1 MPAAAAM
8 VSMSSEPPYYDGPKK
23 SSGKFLTHF
32 ARRLR
37 IGKGSK
43 SKPSVGLIEMD
54 SEEDRQ
60 GVDGEEIVILRHG
73 GTAPDELL
81 TGGSSGAESGTMVL
95 VVPGATVVTAP
106 PFKRGHSFRQSLSYL
121 LKRNRPKMTERSC
134 TSDSDVVHELDEDA
148 ATVRKAKRPVLDV
161 FMPEQVPAKRHSTGD
176 IFNED
181 LDANIRAQE
190 LAGNGGG
197 GTGRHRRVHSDT
209 TSYGLT
215 GRTSS
220 KVTGQPNCTVGIML
234 CFVQSIASMNH
245 GGSSSNSSMVRSG
258 SKLGSSE
265 ASSTSSASSSSPA
278 GKRLNKARRMMLR
291 KSRSAN
297 SVGLGTRPLPLSST
311 IEPLSSVE
319 TSGGQPEGAAHLNV
333 LSRSP
338 SHSTAK
344 SDPKSLKSLSPSAR
358 SSTIRSSSPHPL
370 KSFSSTRD
378 AVDKPE
384 KHHKK
389 KEGGMSWE
397 QKKFAQHFAQ
407 VPDDEVVLDYFSCAL
422 VGDILLQ
429 GYLYITQNY
438 FAFYSNVFGYV
449 TKLLIPTV
457 SVLDISREKTAYMFP
472 NAVGVKTRDDRHVFG
487 SFLSREAAYY
497 LMCSVWERATTPHSD
512 SLGSIQHTRLAPLHA
527 EGSEGSL
534 DEDSSCYDGMESS
547 FHGKDEMPDLLD
559 SGDSNEK
566 QLMHATEG
574 AGTNQSSDDSTVL
587 QKQKKLKKEL
597 LLKSPAIVKSPAI
610 LKVAVAAGALEGLK
624 GEKTIPML
632 AGGLI
637 GDGPAGMASVGG
649 TGRSVY
655 GDGAGRSKLSLVKQK
670 LRHILPSDFGII
682 HIGLILAVLM
692 ALFSC
697 FLAYKI
703 HALQARLAA
712 PPIRLGDDTD
722 FYLDVLRWQKR
733 LHSKSKEEAQIVLN
747 SNLEQ
752 IIKVRKSL
760 ETLSLLIKDSAAD
773 GSGGGDDQ
781 SLLGAMIA
789 ADGAS
794 VLEDSGSINQQYF
807 HEDAT

>member
-1 MPAAAAM
+1 M
-8 VSMSSEPPYYDGPKK
+8 VSVPSEPPYYEGPKK
-23 SSGKFLTHF
+23 GSKFLTTF

-43 SKPSVGLIEMD
+43 GKAAGGNGGSVLEPD
-54 SEEDRQ
+54 SEE
-60 GVDGEEIVILRHG
+60 ELVILRHA
-73 GTAPDELL
+73 TSPDDAL
-81 TGGSSGAESGTMVL
+81 TGGSSGAESSTMVL
-95 VVPGATVVTAP
+95 MVPVSGTVAASAPP
-106 PFKRGHSFRQSLSYL
+106 PFKRANSFRQSLSFL
-121 LKRNRPKMTERSC
+121 LKRNRPKLTERSC
-134 TSDSDVVHELDEDA
+134 TSDSDVVHELDEDMA
-148 ATVRKAKRPVLDV
+148 NARVGARRPVLDA
-161 FMPEQVPAKRHSTGD
+161 FLPEQVPAKRHSTGD

-181 LDANIRAQE
+181 LDADVRAGAQS
-190 LAGNGGG
+190 LRVAG
-197 GTGRHRRVHSDT
+197 TRHRRVHSDS
-209 TSYGLT
+209 TSYGRT
-215 GRTSS
+215 GGAAGAKGT
-220 KVTGQPNCTVGIML
+220 
-234 CFVQSIASMNH
+234 
-245 GGSSSNSSMVRSG
+245 
-258 SKLGSSE
+258 
-265 ASSTSSASSSSPA
+265 PA
-278 GKRLNKARRMMLR
+278 ITLNVPIINLPK
-291 KSRSAN
+291 SAN

-311 IEPLSSVE
+311 IEPLSSVD
-319 TSGGQPEGAAHLNV
+319 TPGQPEGAAHPNA

-338 SHSTAK
+338 SHTTSK

-358 SSTIRSSSPHPL
+358 SSATIRSSSPHPL

-378 AVDKPE
+378 TVDKLEKSE

-407 VPDDEVVLDYFSCAL
+407 VPDEEAVLDYFSCAL

-497 LMCSVWERATTPHSD
+497 LMCSVWERATSPQNGD
-512 SLGSIQHTRLAPLHA
+512 SFSTIQHSRLAPLHA

-534 DEDSSCYDGMESS
+534 DEDSSCYDGNESS
-547 FHGKDEMPDLLD
+547 FHGKDEIPDMLD

-566 QLMHATEG
+566 QLNATEG
-574 AGTNQSSDDSTVL
+574 GGTNQSSDDSVTL
-587 QKQKKLKKEL
+587 QKQKKIKKEL
-597 LLKSPAIVKSPAI
+597 LLKSPAIVKSPAM
-610 LKVAVAAGALEGLK
+610 LKVAVAAGALEGMK
-624 GEKTIPML
+624 GEKSIPML
-632 AGGLI
+632 AASLAGEPGTTRIVGSSYGGDHPL
-637 GDGPAGMASVGG
+637 AG
-649 TGRSVY
+649 GRSA
-655 GDGAGRSKLSLVKQK
+655 GGRSKFAMFKQK

-682 HIGLILAVLM
+682 HIGLILAFLL

-703 HALQARLAA
+703 HVLQARLAA
-712 PPIRLGDDTD
+712 PRIRLGDDTD

-747 SNLEQ
+747 TNLEQ
-752 IIKVRKSL
+752 IIRVRKSL
-760 ETLSLLIKDSAAD
+760 ETLSLLIQDTPSPLD
-773 GSGGGDDQ
+773 GSGDFG
-781 SLLGAMIA
+781 LLDESERIGSMAM
-789 ADGAS
+789 AS
-794 VLEDSGSINQQYF
+794 SSILEDSGGSVKQQYF

>member
-8 VSMSSEPPYYDGPKK
+8 VSVSSEPSYYDGQKK
-23 SSGKFLTHF
+23 SSKFLTQF

-37 IGKGSK
+37 IGKSSK
-43 SKPSVGLIEMD
+43 AKVLPPGTNGLIEMD
-54 SEEDRQ
+54 SEEDRH
-60 GVDGEEIVILRHG
+60 GESEEIVIQRHAA
-73 GTAPDELL
+73 TPDEAL
-81 TGGSSGAESGTMVL
+81 TGGSSGAESSTMVL
-95 VVPGATVVTAP
+95 LVPGASVVTTAP
-106 PFKRGHSFRQSLSYL
+106 PFKRGNSFRQSLSYL
-121 LKRNRPKMTERSC
+121 LKRTRPKLAERSC
-134 TSDSDVVHELDEDA
+134 TSDSDVVHELDEDMA
-148 ATVRKAKRPVLDV
+148 KLRSTKRPLLDA
-161 FMPEQVPAKRHSTGD
+161 FLPEQVPTKRHSTGD

-181 LDANIRAQE
+181 LDAGTRALE
-190 LAGNGGG
+190 LRVP
-197 GTGRHRRVHSDT
+197 TGCHRRVHSDFTSYRLTGKANSKMMTTT
-209 TSYGLT
+209 TS
-215 GRTSS
+215 
-220 KVTGQPNCTVGIML
+220 GQP
-234 CFVQSIASMNH
+234 
-245 GGSSSNSSMVRSG
+245 
-258 SKLGSSE
+258 K
-265 ASSTSSASSSSPA
+265 ST
-278 GKRLNKARRMMLR
+278 
-291 KSRSAN
+291 N

-311 IEPLSSVE
+311 IEPLSSVD
-319 TSGGQPEGAAHLNV
+319 TPGQPEGATHLNV

-344 SDPKSLKSLSPSAR
+344 SEPKSLKSLSPSAR

-378 AVDKPE
+378 TVDKPE

-407 VPDDEVVLDYFSCAL
+407 VPDDEIVLDYFSCAL

-512 SLGSIQHTRLAPLHA
+512 SFSSIQHSRLATLHA

-534 DEDSSCYDGMESS
+534 DEDSSCYDGNESS
-547 FHGKDEMPDLLD
+547 FHGKNDLPDMLD
-559 SGDSNEK
+559 SGDSHEK
-566 QLMHATEG
+566 QLNTTEG
-574 AGTNQSSDDSTVL
+574 AGTNQSSDDSTAL

-610 LKVAVAAGALEGLK
+610 LKVPGALEGLK
-624 GEKTIPML
+624 GDKSIPHLGSSL
-632 AGGLI
+632 ASGLI
-637 GDGPAGMASVGG
+637 GDGGVGRTMYTDGPRRSRLSVM
-649 TGRSVY
+649 
-655 GDGAGRSKLSLVKQK
+655 KQK
-670 LRHILPSDFGII
+670 LRHLFSSDFGII
-682 HIGLILAVLM
+682 LIGLILAVL
-692 ALFSC
+692 LTLWSC
-697 FLAYKI
+697 FLAYEI
-703 HALQARLAA
+703 HAVQARLSA

-733 LHSKSKEEAQIVLN
+733 LHSKSKEEAQIVLS

-752 IIKVRKSL
+752 IIRVRKSL
-760 ETLSLLIKDSAAD
+760 ETLSLLIQDSASAAE
-773 GSGGGDDQ
+773 GSGGTMGE
-781 SLLGAMIA
+781 
-789 ADGAS
+789 
-794 VLEDSGSINQQYF
+794 LEESENLDQQYF

>member
-8 VSMSSEPPYYDGPKK
+8 VSMSSEPPYYDGPAKK

-43 SKPSVGLIEMD
+43 AKPSVGVGANGLLEMD

-60 GVDGEEIVILRHG
+60 GVVDGEEIVILRHG
-73 GTAPDELL
+73 VAPMPDELL

-95 VVPGATVVTAP
+95 VVPAAAVVTAP

-121 LKRNRPKMTERSC
+121 LKRTRPKLTERSC

-148 ATVRKAKRPVLDV
+148 ATVRKGKRPVLDV

-190 LAGNGGG
+190 LT
-197 GTGRHRRVHSDT
+197 GTGGRHRRVHSDT

-215 GRTSS
+215 GKTST
-220 KVTGQPNCTVGIML
+220 KAGQP
-234 CFVQSIASMNH
+234 
-245 GGSSSNSSMVRSG
+245 
-258 SKLGSSE
+258 K
-265 ASSTSSASSSSPA
+265 
-278 GKRLNKARRMMLR
+278 
-291 KSRSAN
+291 SAN

-429 GYLYITQNY
+429 GYLYITQHY

-547 FHGKDEMPDLLD
+547 FHGKDDMPDLLD

-566 QLMHATEG
+566 RELLNATE
-574 AGTNQSSDDSTVL
+574 AGTNQSSDDSTVQ

-624 GEKTIPML
+624 GEKTLPML

-637 GDGPAGMASVGG
+637 GDGPGAISGG
-649 TGRSVY
+649 GGARAIY
-655 GDGAGRSKLSLVKQK
+655 GDGAERSKLSLVKRK

-692 ALFSC
+692 TLFSC

-760 ETLSLLIKDSAAD
+760 ETLSLLIKDTATD
-773 GSGGGDDQ
+773 GSGDGRDEDRT
-781 SLLGAMIA
+781 LLGAIMG
-789 ADGAS
+789 ADGAR
-794 VLEDSGSINQQYF
+794 VLADGGSLNQQYF

>member
-43 SKPSVGLIEMD
+43 SKPPVGAHGLIEMD
-54 SEEDRQ
+54 SEEDRH
-60 GVDGEEIVILRHG
+60 GGDTEEIVILRH

-81 TGGSSGAESGTMVL
+81 TGGSSGAESSTMVL
-95 VVPGATVVTAP
+95 VVPAAAVVAAP

-121 LKRNRPKMTERSC
+121 LKRTRPKLTERSC

-148 ATVRKAKRPVLDV
+148 ANVRTARRPVLDA
-161 FMPEQVPAKRHSTGD
+161 FLPEQLPAKRHSTGD

-181 LDANIRAQE
+181 LDANACARV
-190 LAGNGGG
+190 GPG
-197 GTGRHRRVHSDT
+197 GRHRRVHSDT
-209 TSYGLT
+209 TSYGQADKA
-215 GRTSS
+215 SS
-220 KVTGQPNCTVGIML
+220 KAGQP
-234 CFVQSIASMNH
+234 
-245 GGSSSNSSMVRSG
+245 
-258 SKLGSSE
+258 K
-265 ASSTSSASSSSPA
+265 
-278 GKRLNKARRMMLR
+278 
-291 KSRSAN
+291 SAN

-319 TSGGQPEGAAHLNV
+319 TPGGQPEGAAHLNV

-378 AVDKPE
+378 TVDKPE

-497 LMCSVWERATTPHSD
+497 LMCSVWERATTPLSD

-534 DEDSSCYDGMESS
+534 DEDSSCYDANESS

-559 SGDSNEK
+559 SGDSHEK
-566 QLMHATEG
+566 QLNVTEG
-574 AGTNQSSDDSTVL
+574 GGTNQSSDDSTVL

-597 LLKSPAIVKSPAI
+597 LLKSPAIVKSPAL
-610 LKVAVAAGALEGLK
+610 LKVAVAAGALDGLK
-624 GEKTIPML
+624 GDKTLPML

-637 GDGPAGMASVGG
+637 GDGGSGG
-649 TGRSVY
+649 ARGVY
-655 GDGAGRSKLSLVKQK
+655 GDGAGRSKLSLIKQK

-682 HIGLILAVLM
+682 HIGLILAVLL

-760 ETLSLLIKDSAAD
+760 ETLSLLIQDSATD
-773 GSGGGDDQ
+773 GSGADEQG
-781 SLLGAMIA
+781 LLGAMIA
-789 ADGAS
+789 DGASS
-794 VLEDSGSINQQYF
+794 VLEDSGSLNQQYF

>member
-1 MPAAAAM
+1 MCVCLCVIQCWFRAVIVDRNRLSPFPARTQPHRSVEHVKY
-8 VSMSSEPPYYDGPKK
+8 VSNRWVKGVVEWFYFMFEWQRTLHPYNRLSFG
-23 SSGKFLTHF
+23 
-32 ARRLR
+32 ARA
-37 IGKGSK
+37 GNA
-43 SKPSVGLIEMD
+43 VGT
-54 SEEDRQ
+54 R
-60 GVDGEEIVILRHG
+60 V
-73 GTAPDELL
+73 
-81 TGGSSGAESGTMVL
+81 
-95 VVPGATVVTAP
+95 VVPG
-106 PFKRGHSFRQSLSYL
+106 
-121 LKRNRPKMTERSC
+121 E
-134 TSDSDVVHELDEDA
+134 
-148 ATVRKAKRPVLDV
+148 
-161 FMPEQVPAKRHSTGD
+161 
-176 IFNED
+176 I
-181 LDANIRAQE
+181 I
-190 LAGNGGG
+190 
-197 GTGRHRRVHSDT
+197 
-209 TSYGLT
+209 
-215 GRTSS
+215 
-220 KVTGQPNCTVGIML
+220 IML
-234 CFVQSIASMNH
+234 CFVQGIASMNH
-245 GGSSSNSSMVRSG
+245 GSGTASGNNNTVMVRSN

-278 GKRLNKARRMMLR
+278 GKRLYKARRMMLR

-319 TSGGQPEGAAHLNV
+319 TPGGQPEGAAHLNV

-338 SHSTAK
+338 SHSTTK

-358 SSTIRSSSPHPL
+358 SSTVRSSSPHPL

-378 AVDKPE
+378 AVDKPDKPE

-389 KEGGMSWE
+389 KEGGLSWE

-512 SLGSIQHTRLAPLHA
+512 SLGSIQHTRLAPLLHA

-534 DEDSSCYDGMESS
+534 DEDSSCYDGNESS
-547 FHGKDEMPDLLD
+547 FHGKDDLPDLLD
-559 SGDSNEK
+559 SGDSHEK
-566 QLMHATEG
+566 QLNATEG

-587 QKQKKLKKEL
+587 LKQKKLKKEL

-624 GEKTIPML
+624 GGDKTLPLLL
-632 AGGLI
+632 AGDGTMGSSI
-637 GDGPAGMASVGG
+637 GGSAGGAGGASRG
-649 TGRSVY
+649 VY
-655 GDGAGRSKLSLVKQK
+655 GDGAGRSRLSLLKQK

-682 HIGLILAVLM
+682 HLGLILAVLL

-703 HALQARLAA
+703 YALQARLAA

-733 LHSKSKEEAQIVLN
+733 LHSKSKEEAQIVLS

-760 ETLSLLIKDSAAD
+760 ETLSLLIQDSGTD
-773 GSGGGDDQ
+773 GSGGGGGREDTPGAA
-781 SLLGAMIA
+781 LLSAMIA
-789 ADGAS
+789 GESGRVVLDRDG
-794 VLEDSGSINQQYF
+794 GSLNQQYF

>member
-8 VSMSSEPPYYDGPKK
+8 VSMSSEPSYYDGPKK

-43 SKPSVGLIEMD
+43 SKPSASVNGLIEMD
-54 SEEDRQ
+54 SEEDRH
-60 GVDGEEIVILRHG
+60 GGDTEEIVILRH
-73 GTAPDELL
+73 APDEIL
-81 TGGSSGAESGTMVL
+81 TGGSSGAESSTMVL
-95 VVPGATVVTAP
+95 VVPAAAVVTAP

-121 LKRNRPKMTERSC
+121 LKRNRPKLTERSC
-134 TSDSDVVHELDEDA
+134 TSDSDVVHELDEDTA
-148 ATVRKAKRPVLDV
+148 NVRTSKRPVLDA
-161 FMPEQVPAKRHSTGD
+161 FLPEQIPAKRHSTGD

-181 LDANIRAQE
+181 LDANIRAQG
-190 LAGNGGG
+190 LAATG
-197 GTGRHRRVHSDT
+197 GRHRRVHSDT
-209 TSYGLT
+209 TSYGHT
-215 GRTSS
+215 DKTSS
-220 KVTGQPNCTVGIML
+220 KAGQ
-234 CFVQSIASMNH
+234 H
-245 GGSSSNSSMVRSG
+245 
-258 SKLGSSE
+258 K
-265 ASSTSSASSSSPA
+265 
-278 GKRLNKARRMMLR
+278 
-291 KSRSAN
+291 SAN

-319 TSGGQPEGAAHLNV
+319 TPGGQPEGAAHLNV

-378 AVDKPE
+378 TVDKPE

-389 KEGGMSWE
+389 KEGGISWE

-497 LMCSVWERATTPHSD
+497 LMCSVWERATTPMSD

-534 DEDSSCYDGMESS
+534 DEDSSCYDGNESS

-559 SGDSNEK
+559 SGDSHEK
-566 QLMHATEG
+566 QLNMTEG
-574 AGTNQSSDDSTVL
+574 GGTNHSSDDSTVL

-624 GEKTIPML
+624 GDKTIPML

-637 GDGPAGMASVGG
+637 GDGMGGGG
-649 TGRSVY
+649 TARGVY
-655 GDGAGRSKLSLVKQK
+655 GDGAGRSKLSLIKQK

-682 HIGLILAVLM
+682 HIGLILAVLL

-760 ETLSLLIKDSAAD
+760 ETLSLLIQDSATE
-773 GSGGGDDQ
+773 GSGADEHG
-781 SLLGAMIA
+781 LLGAMIA
-789 ADGAS
+789 DGASS
-794 VLEDSGSINQQYF
+794 VLEDSGSLNQQYF

>member
-1 MPAAAAM
+1 
-8 VSMSSEPPYYDGPKK
+8 
-23 SSGKFLTHF
+23 
-32 ARRLR
+32 
-37 IGKGSK
+37 
-43 SKPSVGLIEMD
+43 
-54 SEEDRQ
+54 
-60 GVDGEEIVILRHG
+60 
-73 GTAPDELL
+73 
-81 TGGSSGAESGTMVL
+81 
-95 VVPGATVVTAP
+95 
-106 PFKRGHSFRQSLSYL
+106 
-121 LKRNRPKMTERSC
+121 
-134 TSDSDVVHELDEDA
+134 
-148 ATVRKAKRPVLDV
+148 
-161 FMPEQVPAKRHSTGD
+161 
-176 IFNED
+176 
-181 LDANIRAQE
+181 
-190 LAGNGGG
+190 
-197 GTGRHRRVHSDT
+197 
-209 TSYGLT
+209 
-215 GRTSS
+215 
-220 KVTGQPNCTVGIML
+220 ML
-234 CFVQSIASMNH
+234 CFVQGIASMNH
-245 GGSSSNSSMVRSG
+245 GGNSSNSSMVRSN

-278 GKRLNKARRMMLR
+278 GKRLYKARRIMLR

-319 TSGGQPEGAAHLNV
+319 TPGGQPEGAAHLNV

-378 AVDKPE
+378 TVDKPE

-389 KEGGMSWE
+389 KEGGISWE

-497 LMCSVWERATTPHSD
+497 LMCSVWERATTPMSD

-534 DEDSSCYDGMESS
+534 DEDSSCYDGNESS

-559 SGDSNEK
+559 SGDSHEK
-566 QLMHATEG
+566 QLNMTEG
-574 AGTNQSSDDSTVL
+574 GGTNHSSDDSTVL

-624 GEKTIPML
+624 GDKTIPML

-637 GDGPAGMASVGG
+637 GDGMGGGG
-649 TGRSVY
+649 TARGVY
-655 GDGAGRSKLSLVKQK
+655 GDGAGRSKLSLIKQK

-682 HIGLILAVLM
+682 HIGLILAVLL

-760 ETLSLLIKDSAAD
+760 ETLSLLIQDSATE
-773 GSGGGDDQ
+773 GSGADEHG
-781 SLLGAMIA
+781 LLGAMIA
-789 ADGAS
+789 DGASS
-794 VLEDSGSINQQYF
+794 VLEDSGSLNQQYF

>member
-1 MPAAAAM
+1 MCVCLCVIQCWFRAVIVDRNRLSPFPARTQPHRSVEHVKY
-8 VSMSSEPPYYDGPKK
+8 VSNRWVKGVVEWFYFMFEWQRTLHPYNRLSFG
-23 SSGKFLTHF
+23 
-32 ARRLR
+32 ARA
-37 IGKGSK
+37 GNA
-43 SKPSVGLIEMD
+43 VGT
-54 SEEDRQ
+54 R
-60 GVDGEEIVILRHG
+60 V
-73 GTAPDELL
+73 
-81 TGGSSGAESGTMVL
+81 
-95 VVPGATVVTAP
+95 VVPG
-106 PFKRGHSFRQSLSYL
+106 
-121 LKRNRPKMTERSC
+121 E
-134 TSDSDVVHELDEDA
+134 
-148 ATVRKAKRPVLDV
+148 
-161 FMPEQVPAKRHSTGD
+161 
-176 IFNED
+176 I
-181 LDANIRAQE
+181 I
-190 LAGNGGG
+190 
-197 GTGRHRRVHSDT
+197 
-209 TSYGLT
+209 
-215 GRTSS
+215 
-220 KVTGQPNCTVGIML
+220 IML
-234 CFVQSIASMNH
+234 CFVQGIASMNH
-245 GGSSSNSSMVRSG
+245 GSGTASGNNNTVMVRSN

-278 GKRLNKARRMMLR
+278 GKRLYKARRMMLR

-319 TSGGQPEGAAHLNV
+319 TPGGQPEGAAHLNV

-338 SHSTAK
+338 SHSTTK

-358 SSTIRSSSPHPL
+358 SSTVRSSSPHPL

-378 AVDKPE
+378 AVDKPDKPE

-389 KEGGMSWE
+389 KEGGLSWE

-512 SLGSIQHTRLAPLHA
+512 SLGSIQHTRLAPLLHA

-534 DEDSSCYDGMESS
+534 DEDSSCYDGNESS
-547 FHGKDEMPDLLD
+547 FHGKDELPDLLD
-559 SGDSNEK
+559 SGDSHEK
-566 QLMHATEG
+566 QLNATEG

-587 QKQKKLKKEL
+587 LKQKKLKKEL

-624 GEKTIPML
+624 GGDKTLPLLL
-632 AGGLI
+632 AGDGTMGSSI
-637 GDGPAGMASVGG
+637 GGGAGGVGG
-649 TGRSVY
+649 AGRGVY
-655 GDGAGRSKLSLVKQK
+655 GDGAGRSRLSLLKQK

-682 HIGLILAVLM
+682 HLGLILAVLL

-703 HALQARLAA
+703 YALQARLAA

-733 LHSKSKEEAQIVLN
+733 LHSKSKEEAQIVLS

-760 ETLSLLIKDSAAD
+760 ETLSLLIQDSGTD
-773 GSGGGDDQ
+773 GSGGGGGREDTPGAA
-781 SLLGAMIA
+781 LLSAMIA
-789 ADGAS
+789 GESGRVVLDRDG
-794 VLEDSGSINQQYF
+794 GSLNQQYF

>member
-1 MPAAAAM
+1 
-8 VSMSSEPPYYDGPKK
+8 
-23 SSGKFLTHF
+23 
-32 ARRLR
+32 
-37 IGKGSK
+37 
-43 SKPSVGLIEMD
+43 
-54 SEEDRQ
+54 
-60 GVDGEEIVILRHG
+60 
-73 GTAPDELL
+73 
-81 TGGSSGAESGTMVL
+81 
-95 VVPGATVVTAP
+95 
-106 PFKRGHSFRQSLSYL
+106 
-121 LKRNRPKMTERSC
+121 
-134 TSDSDVVHELDEDA
+134 
-148 ATVRKAKRPVLDV
+148 
-161 FMPEQVPAKRHSTGD
+161 
-176 IFNED
+176 
-181 LDANIRAQE
+181 
-190 LAGNGGG
+190 
-197 GTGRHRRVHSDT
+197 
-209 TSYGLT
+209 
-215 GRTSS
+215 
-220 KVTGQPNCTVGIML
+220 
-234 CFVQSIASMNH
+234 MNH
-245 GGSSSNSSMVRSG
+245 GGNSNSSSMVRSS

-278 GKRLNKARRMMLR
+278 AKRLYKARRIMLR

-319 TSGGQPEGAAHLNV
+319 TPGGQPEGAAHLNV

-344 SDPKSLKSLSPSAR
+344 SDPKMPLTPAYSTPNIATADDSDVSCVRLRKHSALYRSLKSLSPSAR

-378 AVDKPE
+378 TVDKPE

-389 KEGGMSWE
+389 KEGGISWE
-397 QKKFAQHFAQ
+397 QKKFAQHFSQ
-407 VPDDEVVLDYFSCAL
+407 VPDEEFVLDYFSCAL

-497 LMCSVWERATTPHSD
+497 LMCSVWERATTPLSD

-534 DEDSSCYDGMESS
+534 DEDSSCYDGNESS

-559 SGDSNEK
+559 SGDSHEK
-566 QLMHATEG
+566 HLNVTEG
-574 AGTNQSSDDSTVL
+574 GGTNQSSDDSTVL

-624 GEKTIPML
+624 GDKAIPML

-637 GDGPAGMASVGG
+637 GDGVGIGGG
-649 TGRSVY
+649 TIGGSTARGVY
-655 GDGAGRSKLSLVKQK
+655 GDGAGRSKLSLIKQK

-682 HIGLILAVLM
+682 HIGLILAVLL

-760 ETLSLLIKDSAAD
+760 ETLSLLIQDSATE
-773 GSGGGDDQ
+773 GSGGVDEQG
-781 SLLGAMIA
+781 LLGAMIA
-789 ADGAS
+789 DGASS
-794 VLEDSGSINQQYF
+794 VLEDSGSLNQQYF

>member
-1 MPAAAAM
+1 MCREASVRNTAKSSQMPAAAAM
-8 VSMSSEPPYYDGPKK
+8 VTMSSEPSYYADGPKK
-23 SSGKFLTHF
+23 SSKFLTHF

-43 SKPSVGLIEMD
+43 SKTATGANGLTEMD
-54 SEEDRQ
+54 SEEGAESED
-60 GVDGEEIVILRHG
+60 IVILRHAG
-73 GTAPDELL
+73 STPDDAL
-81 TGGSSGAESGTMVL
+81 TGGSSGAESSTMVL
-95 VVPGATVVTAP
+95 LVPACAAASSHPPLPPP
-106 PFKRGHSFRQSLSYL
+106 PFKRGNSFRQSLSYL
-121 LKRNRPKMTERSC
+121 LKRTRPGKLTERSC
-134 TSDSDVVHELDEDA
+134 TSDSDVVHELDEDV
-148 ATVRKAKRPVLDV
+148 ATKKSSKRPVLDA
-161 FMPEQVPAKRHSTGD
+161 FLPEQVPAKRHSTGD

-181 LDANIRAQE
+181 LDANIRAQG
-190 LAGNGGG
+190 LQVTG
-197 GTGRHRRVHSDT
+197 GRHRRVHSDS

-215 GRTSS
+215 GKTTNP
-220 KVTGQPNCTVGIML
+220 KAAGGQP
-234 CFVQSIASMNH
+234 
-245 GGSSSNSSMVRSG
+245 
-258 SKLGSSE
+258 K
-265 ASSTSSASSSSPA
+265 
-278 GKRLNKARRMMLR
+278 
-291 KSRSAN
+291 SAN

-311 IEPLSSVE
+311 IEPLSSVD
-319 TSGGQPEGAAHLNV
+319 TPGQPEGAAHLNV

-378 AVDKPE
+378 TVDKPEKSE

-389 KEGGMSWE
+389 KDGGGVSWE

-407 VPDDEVVLDYFSCAL
+407 VPDEEVVLDYFSCAL

-497 LMCSVWERATTPHSD
+497 LMCSVWERATTPQSD
-512 SLGSIQHTRLAPLHA
+512 SFGIIQHTRLAPLHA

-534 DEDSSCYDGMESS
+534 DEDSSCYDGNESS
-547 FHGKDEMPDLLD
+547 FHGKDEIPDLLD

-566 QLMHATEG
+566 QLNATEPG
-574 AGTNQSSDDSTVL
+574 GGGTNQSSDDSTVL

-597 LLKSPAIVKSPAI
+597 LLKSPAIVKSPAL
-610 LKVAVAAGALEGLK
+610 LKVAAVEGLK
-624 GEKTIPML
+624 GEKVIPL
-632 AGGLI
+632 LLGDGGPNPSAGGS
-637 GDGPAGMASVGG
+637 GAAA
-649 TGRSVY
+649 RAVY
-655 GDGAGRSKLSLVKQK
+655 GDGADRSKLSQIKRK

-682 HIGLILAVLM
+682 HIGLILAVLL

-733 LHSKSKEEAQIVLN
+733 LHSKSKEEAQNVL
-747 SNLEQ
+747 STNLEQ
-752 IIKVRKSL
+752 IIRVRKSL
-760 ETLSLLIKDSAAD
+760 ETLSLLIQDSVTE
-773 GSGGGDDQ
+773 GSGDDLVVGLAGGAGGVD
-781 SLLGAMIA
+781 SM
-789 ADGAS
+789 
-794 VLEDSGSINQQYF
+794 LEDSGSVNQQYF

>member
-1 MPAAAAM
+1 
-8 VSMSSEPPYYDGPKK
+8 
-23 SSGKFLTHF
+23 
-32 ARRLR
+32 
-37 IGKGSK
+37 
-43 SKPSVGLIEMD
+43 
-54 SEEDRQ
+54 
-60 GVDGEEIVILRHG
+60 
-73 GTAPDELL
+73 
-81 TGGSSGAESGTMVL
+81 
-95 VVPGATVVTAP
+95 
-106 PFKRGHSFRQSLSYL
+106 
-121 LKRNRPKMTERSC
+121 
-134 TSDSDVVHELDEDA
+134 
-148 ATVRKAKRPVLDV
+148 
-161 FMPEQVPAKRHSTGD
+161 
-176 IFNED
+176 
-181 LDANIRAQE
+181 
-190 LAGNGGG
+190 
-197 GTGRHRRVHSDT
+197 
-209 TSYGLT
+209 
-215 GRTSS
+215 
-220 KVTGQPNCTVGIML
+220 ML
-234 CFVQSIASMNH
+234 CFVQGIASMNH
-245 GGSSSNSSMVRSG
+245 GSGTASGNNNTVMVRSN

-278 GKRLNKARRMMLR
+278 GKRLYKARRMMLR

-311 IEPLSSVE
+311 IEPLSTVD
-319 TSGGQPEGAAHLNV
+319 TPGGQPEGAAHLNV

-338 SHSTAK
+338 SHSTTK

-358 SSTIRSSSPHPL
+358 SSTVRSSSPHPL

-378 AVDKPE
+378 AGVDKPDKPE

-389 KEGGMSWE
+389 KEGGLSWE

-512 SLGSIQHTRLAPLHA
+512 SLGSIQHTRLAPLLHA

-534 DEDSSCYDGMESS
+534 DEDSSCYDGNESS
-547 FHGKDEMPDLLD
+547 FHGKDDLPDLLD
-559 SGDSNEK
+559 SGDSHEK
-566 QLMHATEG
+566 QLNATEG
-574 AGTNQSSDDSTVL
+574 GGTNQSSDDSTVL
-587 QKQKKLKKEL
+587 LKQKKLKKEL

-624 GEKTIPML
+624 AGDKALPLLL
-632 AGGLI
+632 AGDGTMGSSI
-637 GDGPAGMASVGG
+637 GAGGVGG
-649 TGRSVY
+649 VGGAGRGVY
-655 GDGAGRSKLSLVKQK
+655 GDGAGRSRLSLLKQK

-682 HIGLILAVLM
+682 HIGLILAVLL

-703 HALQARLAA
+703 YALQARLAA

-733 LHSKSKEEAQIVLN
+733 LHSKSKEEAQIVLS

-760 ETLSLLIKDSAAD
+760 ETLSLLIQDSGTD
-773 GSGGGDDQ
+773 GSGSGGREDTPGAA
-781 SLLGAMIA
+781 LLSAMIA
-789 ADGAS
+789 GESGRVVLDRDG
-794 VLEDSGSINQQYF
+794 GSLNQQYF